1 MNSIKSFLHLLI
13 AMSLVLYI
21 AVTSTLST
29 AAQAPLKRL
38 DDATRRRGRDPE
50 AGAIGTTEIV
60 IFAAIVLVVV
70 VTVATGFTEKIQAW
84 FDRVPG
90 GQ

>member
-1 MNSIKSFLHLLI
+1 MSSIKGFIHLLI

-21 AVTSTLST
+21 AITSTLST
-29 AAQAPLKRL
+29 AVQAPFKRL
-38 DDATRRRGRDPE
+38 DDVVRRRGRDPE
-50 AGAIGTTEIV
+50 AGAITTTEIV

-70 VTVATGFTEKIQAW
+70 VTVATGFTEKVQAW

-90 GQ
+90 GE